1 MPIIE
6 DDKNH
11 ILYWALYSI
20 ILIVITTIIGLLS
33 YVICIASANKS
44 YFLWPIKILN
54 NLLILSFWVFF
65 SPFSEVLLG
74 IFKCENDY
82 HKIEVSMKC
91 YSGVHIFLIIL
102 SLLYLIFLCFINIVL
117 SLFISKTQS
126 DPDDCL
132 GKFEDYMDVF
142 LIFFR
147 VIMAIYTIFTLDVI
161 YYLL

>member
-82 HKIEVSMKC
+82 HKIEVSMQC
-91 YSGVHIFLIIL
+91 YSGGHIFLIIL
-102 SLLYLIFLCFINIVL
+102 SLL
-117 SLFISKTQS
+117 
-126 DPDDCL
+126 
-132 GKFEDYMDVF
+132 
-142 LIFFR
+142 
-147 VIMAIYTIFTLDVI
+147 
-161 YYLL
+161 